1 MMAIH
6 LFSPH
11 LKLELAAFSLFHELL
26 LNDMQEK
33 KDIVVKY
40 IKINFLGLLG

>member
-1 MMAIH
+1 MAIY
-6 LFSPH
+6 LFFPY
-11 LKLELAAFSLFHELL
+11 LKLELAVFFLFHELL

-33 KDIVVKY
+33 KDAVVKY